1 MKSVNLIKI
10 KKYKKLLNK
19 IRISISDSYDNCF
32 KWYEILLKLG
42 IKSDVHVGSAKLKYN
57 SKKSKLRKLE
67 WWLGQFVNAMD
78 HKSID
83 TMMSW
88 ENCFDKFV
96 NDVKYIK
103 PKLGTFNG

>member
-19 IRISISDSYDNCF
+19 IKNAINSNYDECF

-42 IKSDVHVGSAKLKYN
+42 IKSDAYVGSTKLKYN
-57 SKKSKLRKLE
+57 SRKSKLRKIE
-67 WWLGQFVNAMD
+67 WYLGQFVNAMD
-78 HKSID
+78 HKCIH
-83 TMMSW
+83 TMMAW

-103 PKLGTFNG
+103 PKLGTLHG